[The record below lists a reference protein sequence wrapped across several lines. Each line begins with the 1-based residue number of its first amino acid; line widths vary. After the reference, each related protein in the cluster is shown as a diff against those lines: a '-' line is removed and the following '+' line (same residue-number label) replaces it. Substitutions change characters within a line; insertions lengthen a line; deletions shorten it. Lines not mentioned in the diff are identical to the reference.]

1 MSNERALRL
10 GLCGIGLDAYWSQF
24 AGLEQRLQ
32 GYVEQVGAR
41 LTRPGVE
48 VVNLGLVDTP
58 ARSSDAGHLCRR
70 EDIDVLFL
78 YVTTYALSN
87 TVLPLVQRAGVPV
100 IVLNLQPEAAIDYK
114 SFNRLEDRTAIAIV
128 RARHHAKAPD
138 KPRAQVRHDIAIEIF
153 QQQHVE

>member
-58 ARSSDAGHLCRR
+58 ARSSDAGHQCRR

-78 YVTTYALSN
+78 YAPPCALSN
-87 TVLPLVQRAGVPV
+87 PVLPLVQRAGVPV
-100 IVLNLQPEAAIDYK
+100 IALTLQPEAAIDYK
-114 SFNRLEDRTAIAIV
+114 SFNRLEDRTAMTGEWLPPCF
-128 RARHHAKAPD
+128 AP
-138 KPRAQVRHDIAIEIF
+138 PGP
-153 QQQHVE
+153 